1 MGCFLLP
8 IAKSSSLRESCD
20 MKSTQRVE
28 LALEK
33 IANIDHSGYELKSV
47 LAVAQDAMD
56 KARQYDNTPSP
67 LPLAGFPIL
76 LKDNIEAIGLPA
88 TAGSLALA
96 DTPVVRDSTI
106 AQRLRAAGAI
116 IIGAT
121 NLSEWANIRSEKS
134 TSGWSA
140 VGGLTANPWRHSRS
154 AGGSSSGSGAAV
166 AAGITQW
173 AIGSETDGSIICPAS
188 LNGCVGIKPTVGSV
202 PKDAM
207 IPISKS
213 QDTPGPMAQTVAQ
226 AALLL
231 DVLTDRRIYVQAAE
245 TQTPLRIGLVK
256 QWMTK
261 DDGVN
266 ALFENSIAALSKAGF
281 KIVDIDLP
289 EPSEGNNDDE
299 LHVMLH
305 EIVSGMAEYLATRSG
320 TRVKNLQDIVNFNR
334 INAGTELEYFG
345 QELFEKAL
353 ELGGRGSE
361 YQEKRDRNL
370 TWAEEVL
377 ASGITDADVLMG
389 CTYGPAWISALGGG
403 DDFRVSSWIS
413 TVPAVAGTPIGTI
426 PMGLVGGLPVGL
438 GFVVGRNKERELIS
452 AMAQVEKILDLG
464 VLQPTF
470 IK

>member
-1 MGCFLLP
+1 
-8 IAKSSSLRESCD
+8 
-20 MKSTQRVE
+20 MKSTELAE

-33 IANIDHSGYELKSV
+33 IATVDHAGYELRSV
-47 LAVAQDAMD
+47 LAVAPDATRR
-56 KARQYDNTPSP
+56 ASQYDKSAEV
-67 LPLAGFPIL
+67 LPLAGIPIL

-96 DTPVVRDSTI
+96 DTPVLRDSTI

-116 IIGAT
+116 IIGAS
-121 NLSEWANIRSEKS
+121 NLSEWANIRSDKS

-140 VGGLTANPWRHSRS
+140 IGGLTANPWKHPRS

-188 LNGCVGIKPTVGSV
+188 LNGCVGIKPTVGSI
-202 PKDAM
+202 PRDAM

-231 DVLTDRRIYVQAAE
+231 DVLTDRRLYAQAADA
-245 TQTPLRIGLVK
+245 QTPLRIGLVK

-266 ALFENSIAALSKAGF
+266 ELFENSIAALAKAGF
-281 KIVDIDLP
+281 KIVNVDLP
-289 EPSEGNNDDE
+289 EPAQGENDDE

-305 EIVSGMAEYLATRSG
+305 EIVTDMAEYLATRSG
-320 TRVKNLQDIVNFNR
+320 TRVKNLQEIVDFNR
-334 INAGTELEYFG
+334 SNAGTELEYFG

-353 ELGGRGSE
+353 QLGGRGAG
-361 YQEKRDRNL
+361 YQAKRDRNL
-370 TWAEEVL
+370 IWADQVL
-377 ASGITDADVLMG
+377 TVGLTDVDVLVG
-389 CTYGPAWISALGGG
+389 CTYGPAWTSTLGSG
-403 DDFRVSSWIS
+403 DDFGAASWIT

-426 PMGLVGGLPVGL
+426 PMGLVDGLPVGL
-438 GFVVGRNKERELIS
+438 GFVVDRNKERELVS
-452 AMAQVEKILDLG
+452 AMAAAEKILDLG

>member
-1 MGCFLLP
+1 
-8 IAKSSSLRESCD
+8 

-33 IANIDHSGYELKSV
+33 IANIDHSGYELRSV
-47 LAVAQDAMD
+47 LAVAQDAMG
-56 KARQYDNTPSP
+56 KARQYDNTSSS
-67 LPLAGFPIL
+67 LPLAGSPIL

-121 NLSEWANIRSEKS
+121 NLSEWANIRSDKS

-140 VGGLTANPWRHSRS
+140 VGGLTANPWKHTRS

-188 LNGCVGIKPTVGSV
+188 LNGCVGIKPTVGSI
-202 PKDAM
+202 PRDAL

-213 QDTPGPMAQTVAQ
+213 QDTAGPMAQTVAQ

-231 DVLTDRRIYVQAAE
+231 DVLTDRNLYARAADA
-245 TQTPLRIGLVK
+245 QTPLRIGLVK

-266 ALFENSIAALSKAGF
+266 ALFENSIAVLAKAGF
-281 KIVDIDLP
+281 KIINIDLP
-289 EPSEGNNDDE
+289 EPAESNNDDE
-299 LHVMLH
+299 VQVMLH
-305 EIVSGMAEYLATRSG
+305 EIVSDLAEYLATRSG
-320 TRVKNLQDIVNFNR
+320 TRVKNLQEIVDFNR
-334 INAGTELEYFG
+334 SNAGTELEYFG

-353 ELGGRGSE
+353 QLGGRGAE
-361 YQEKRDRNL
+361 YQAKRDRNL
-370 TWAEEVL
+370 IWADQVL
-377 ASGITDADVLMG
+377 ANGLTDVDVLIG
-389 CTYGPAWISALGGG
+389 CTYGPAWTSTLGGG
-403 DDFRVSSWIS
+403 DNFGTASWIT

-426 PMGLVGGLPVGL
+426 PMGLVDGLPAGL
-438 GFVVGRNKERELIS
+438 GFVVGRDKERELVS
-452 AMAQVEKILDLG
+452 AMAQAEKILDLG